1 MSRALEL
8 GVNQNL
14 HRKALVSSTGEKGAA
29 REREWLEITTT
40 QGNQRRGLG
49 RTGGGKKRGHC
60 RAGRRPLCTRGQSDP
75 RHTVP
80 LLHTRAH
87 SDTHAHTLLH
97 TWIWLPHAGKRDRR
111 GGARCGKGAW
121 GLRGARA
128 ASPPPSARARAR
140 SSTHAAPLDSC
151 SCASPPNPHRPRVP
165 GWDAVL
171 AGTPAGLRRVG
182 GRSSVLPCP
191 SESCLCQG

>member
-1 MSRALEL
+1 MSRAPEL

-60 RAGRRPLCTRGQSDP
+60 RAGRRPLCTRGQW

-80 LLHTRAH
+80 PLHTRAH
-87 SDTHAHTLLH
+87 AFAHVDLAT
-97 TWIWLPHAGKRDRR
+97 ARREKRPQRR
-111 GGARCGKGAW
+111 GEVWERRLGPP
-121 GLRGARA
+121 RGARRLPA
-128 ASPPPSARARAR
+128 PSARARAR
-140 SSTHAAPLDSC
+140 SSTHAAPRDSC
-151 SCASPPNPHRPRVP
+151 SCASPPNPHRPCVP